1 VQRNKSQQIQDKICG
16 SKNMTVKTYLL
27 QYKRMMDECRCLDIE
42 IEELFTQLTSATSS
56 NDGMPKGSIQDRQT
70 KLHAIMADKLQA
82 KRQKRK
88 EAEEL
93 MAEILVTIDQVA
105 DPIYRQLLFERYI
118 QDKKWEDI
126 ATDLSY
132 VEEYVRGELH
142 GKALNEIR
150 FIMG

>member
-1 VQRNKSQQIQDKICG
+1 MTIKS
-16 SKNMTVKTYLL
+16 YLS
-27 QYKRMMDECRCLDIE
+27 QYKKMMEEVRCLDVE
-42 IEELFTQLTSATSS
+42 IDELFNQLTSATSS